1 MRGPDATP
9 WMARPPSGKAR
20 DNATVAIAKARGDYQ
35 IAVMHS
41 QLHSFAGMLFRKA
54 QSKVTDDEIAAIQ
67 LFFVLIGAF
76 AGAVTATGLA
86 YCSFT
91 RHPEPKESRHRPKQT
106 PTPVN
111 IIPALREL
119 ATELK
124 LGKATA

>member
-1 MRGPDATP
+1 MDGETVA
-9 WMARPPSGKAR
+9 SGKAR
-20 DNATVAIAKARGDYQ
+20 DAATVAIAKAKGDVQ
-35 IAVMHS
+35 VAVLHS
-41 QLHSFAGMLFRKA
+41 QLHSFASMLFRKP
-54 QSKVTDDEIAAIQ
+54 QSKVTDDEIATIQ
-67 LFFVLIGAF
+67 LFFVLIGAL

-91 RHPEPKESRHRPKQT
+91 RHSPRKRDRLLASKRT

-124 LGKATA
+124 LEKATA